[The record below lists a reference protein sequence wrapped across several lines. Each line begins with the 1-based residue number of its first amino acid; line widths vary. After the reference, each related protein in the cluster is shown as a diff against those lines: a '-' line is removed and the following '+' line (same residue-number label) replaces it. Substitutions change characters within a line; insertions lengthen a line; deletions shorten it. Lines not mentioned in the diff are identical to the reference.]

1 VWKAGM
7 ERALWPMVIGIYV
20 QTIMIALLFSKLH
33 RKIYPADS
41 EQVFKP
47 FLTMLLAAP
56 SAIRAQDI
64 LGRPLLEEFHPLAV
78 AKALCR
84 RVEFDRFARVAIRDL
99 HFPILPIVPPAICEA
114 AAEVEK
120 GFREMIV
127 R

>member
-1 VWKAGM
+1 KRRVAEFQKESAILKYLANWLFVFLFAACPYMVWKAGM

-78 AKALCR
+78 A
-84 RVEFDRFARVAIRDL
+84 
-99 HFPILPIVPPAICEA
+99 
-114 AAEVEK
+114 
-120 GFREMIV
+120 
-127 R
+127 